1 MMNIATHIQWRKFS
15 WKRGAKICEFPKY
28 LFWFCILQLFAFKH
42 AQTANFFTRLF
53 TFYNMTIAVWNGSH
67 SDTKIYMLIRMRNQR
82 FCCCNCHVLMQV
94 LSILMRNIPTFW
106 SRSLYRFSN
115 DTRAT
120 KLVNN
125 RFLQVYTGSVLMIF
139 KQYTLNGKRRV
150 SNGKCHVIKRKQTRE
165 KVCGLCQPRTQ
176 ALHCFYR
183 DQWQLINTKRA
194 RVLGQHATGN
204 CSAWQKMH
212 QTWRTSYSKHVR
224 RKFRLVK
231 LSDQERFCAHIN
243 ECFAKWGFF

>member
-15 WKRGAKICEFPKY
+15 WKKGGKLYEFPKY

-42 AQTANFFTRLF
+42 KPQTFSRVCLRFITWRLPF
-53 TFYNMTIAVWNGSH
+53 ETEVI
-67 SDTKIYMLIRMRNQR
+67 Q

-120 KLVNN
+120 NLLTIVSYKCILAQFWWFLNN
-125 RFLQVYTGSVLMIF
+125 
-139 KQYTLNGKRRV
+139 QYTLNGKRRV

-165 KVCGLCQPRTQ
+165 KVCGLCLN
-176 ALHCFYR
+176 ANSCILY
-183 DQWQLINTKRA
+183 
-194 RVLGQHATGN
+194 
-204 CSAWQKMH
+204 
-212 QTWRTSYSKHVR
+212 
-224 RKFRLVK
+224 
-231 LSDQERFCAHIN
+231 
-243 ECFAKWGFF
+243 